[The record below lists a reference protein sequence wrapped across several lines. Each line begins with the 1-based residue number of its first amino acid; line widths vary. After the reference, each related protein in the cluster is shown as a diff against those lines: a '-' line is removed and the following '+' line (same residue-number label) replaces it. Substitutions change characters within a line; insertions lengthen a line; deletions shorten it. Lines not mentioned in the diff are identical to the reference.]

1 VLVATDVAARGI
13 DINEID
19 LVVQYRPPTDPDT
32 YVHRSGILYYTIYG
46 SEHVACMSVTE
57 TLRVTHKCVCI
68 KQRIVCVLLQV
79 LHSC

>member
-32 YVHRSGILYYTIYG
+32 YVHRSGIYLHFIPHCIDMHFITSKIVFCIA
-46 SEHVACMSVTE
+46 H
-57 TLRVTHKCVCI
+57 RVHKFY
-68 KQRIVCVLLQV
+68 
-79 LHSC
+79 